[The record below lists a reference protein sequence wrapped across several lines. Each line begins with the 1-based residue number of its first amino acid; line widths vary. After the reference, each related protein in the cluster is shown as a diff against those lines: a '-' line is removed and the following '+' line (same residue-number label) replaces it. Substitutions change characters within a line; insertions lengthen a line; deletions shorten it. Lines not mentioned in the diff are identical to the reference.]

1 MTDQKLEVTTFAGA
15 CKKFFGLKEGETL
28 AEFVGELK
36 ALTAEDKEEMKVL
49 FLTVGYDC
57 SKS

>member
-1 MTDQKLEVTTFAGA
+1 MPELELTTFAGA
-15 CKKFFGLKEGETL
+15 CKKFFGLKQGETL
-28 AEFVGELK
+28 QEFVAELK

-57 SKS
+57 SKN

>member
-1 MTDQKLEVTTFAGA
+1 MTDQKLELTTFAGA
-15 CKKFFGLKEGETL
+15 CKKFFGLKDGQTL

-36 ALTAEDKEEMKVL
+36 QLTDEDKAEMKVL